1 VVYYE
6 SQRVTLE
13 VGVRLYKIFLAL
25 LYIGIPLGIA
35 GACYAMLRF
44 YALEP
49 RDLNATQP
57 VVFDAE
63 TTKTFLG
70 IAQNLEQQGLIRSS
84 LAFRAIARL
93 QKKDMLIKAG
103 EYSLSA
109 SMTPQE
115 ILDKM
120 VRGEMIQYRT
130 TIKEGMTIREIGNAL
145 EDAGII
151 ESRLLLD
158 TAFNPDVARDE
169 GISGPSL
176 EGYLFPETYNFRR
189 NTPARKILS
198 VMHEEFKKRWQPE
211 WTQRA
216 EILGMS
222 THQIVTL
229 ASIVEKESGNF
240 EEQPIISS
248 VFHNRLKKGMRL
260 QADPTVIYGIKDFNG
275 NITKL
280 DLVTETPYNTYTIDG
295 LPPGPI
301 SNPGSSAIKAA
312 LYPADTQFLYF
323 VGNGAGRH
331 IFSENL
337 DRHND
342 AVNLFQRGRSRALA
356 DSRTTAPNTP
366 PASSEG
372 NETANE
378 HAPQP

>member
-1 VVYYE
+1 M
-6 SQRVTLE
+6 
-13 VGVRLYKIFLAL
+13 RLHKLFLAL
-25 LYIGIPLGIA
+25 LYISIPLGIA
-35 GACYAMLRF
+35 AACYSMLQF

-49 RDLNATQP
+49 RDPLATQS

-63 TTKTFLG
+63 TTKTVLG
-70 IAQNLEQQGLIRSS
+70 IAQNLEQQGLVRSS
-84 LAFRAIARL
+84 FAFRAIARL
-93 QKKDMLIKAG
+93 QKKDVLIKAG

-120 VRGEMIQYRT
+120 VRGDMIQYRA
-130 TIKEGMTIREIGNAL
+130 TIKEGMTIREISKAL
-145 EDAGII
+145 EEAGIV
-151 ESRLLLD
+151 ESRLISEA
-158 TAFNPDVARDE
+158 AFNPDVAREE

-189 NTPARKILS
+189 NTPARKILA

-211 WTQRA
+211 WTQRS
-216 EILGMS
+216 EILGMT

-229 ASIVEKESGNF
+229 ASIIEKESGNF
-240 EEQPIISS
+240 EEQPIIAS

-301 SNPGSSAIKAA
+301 SNPGTSAIKAA
-312 LYPADTQFLYF
+312 LYPADTRFLYF

-337 DRHND
+337 DQHND
-342 AVNLFQRGRSRALA
+342 AVNLFQRTRG
-356 DSRTTAPNTP
+356 RTTSSPDTAAPSAP
-366 PASSEG
+366 PTSSEG
-372 NETANE
+372 DAATTESP
-378 HAPQP
+378 PQQQQ